1 MRFVK
6 MLRFSIAAVLAT
18 SGWVLSN
25 EAAAQAA
32 PDVLKAKGCL
42 DCHDLEKKKVGP
54 AFKDVAAK
62 KAGKAD
68 ELVAKLKEG
77 KGHLK
82 INATEAEIK
91 AAVDQVLSTK

>member
-1 MRFVK
+1 MK
-6 MLRFSIAAVLAT
+6 LLRLSIAAVLAA
-18 SGWVLSN
+18 SGWALSN
-25 EAAAQAA
+25 EAGAQAG
-32 PDVLKAKGCL
+32 PQVLKAKGCL
-42 DCHDLEKKKVGP
+42 NCHDLEKKKVGP

-77 KGHLK
+77 KGHMK

-91 AAVDQVLSTK
+91 AAVEQVLSTK